1 MKSTLTIASM
11 PSPRLLW
18 FLKLLLLVLVGYV
31 LYDQIIMNQD
41 IDTIIDQLNEG
52 LKGGKW
58 AYLLVCILLMPI
70 NWFIESVK
78 WRTLILP
85 WREISQ
91 VDALKAIYAGIS
103 LGLVTPARIGEYAG
117 RLLLI
122 EGGDRSRSIP
132 ATLVSSIAQN
142 ISNIVGGYIG
152 SLIFCFCYFSINRF
166 VFIAGSILGLLVI
179 IMLGALYFNISKLN
193 IEWLNR
199 FKWGKLLNKQA
210 HVLSLYDK
218 SILQRVLT
226 LSHLRYLIYCSQY
239 VLILYFLGI
248 ELSVIAAFSGV
259 AVIYLLQS
267 GIPLPPMLS
276 VVARGELAVIIWSL
290 FTVNVGGILVATFG
304 LWVINL
310 VFPALL
316 GVLIV
321 LNVNYIKSSQN
332 DESH

>member
-1 MKSTLTIASM
+1 MWL
-11 PSPRLLW
+11 
-18 FLKLLLLVLVGYV
+18 LKLLLLSLVGYV

-41 IDTIIDQLNEG
+41 LETIKTQLNEG
-52 LKGGKW
+52 LKGSNW
-58 AYLLVCILLMPI
+58 VYLAGCVLLMPI
-70 NWFIESVK
+70 NWMIESIK

-85 WREISQ
+85 WKQISKT
-91 VDALKAIYAGIS
+91 DALKAIYAGIS
-103 LGLVTPARIGEYAG
+103 VGLVTPARIGEYGG
-117 RLLLI
+117 RLLMI
-122 EGGDRSRSIP
+122 EGDDRTKSIP

-142 ISNIVGGYIG
+142 ISNIIGGYLG
-152 SLIFCFCYFSINRF
+152 ALIFCYCYFSVNRF

-179 IMLGALYFNISKLN
+179 IMLCALFFNISKLN
-193 IEWLNR
+193 LDWLNR
-199 FKWGKLLNKQA
+199 WKWGKLLNKQA
-210 HVLSLYDK
+210 HVLSLYDR
-218 SILQRVLT
+218 SILNKVLT
-226 LSHLRYLIYCSQY
+226 LSHLRYLIYCTQY

-310 VFPALL
+310 VIPALL
-316 GVLIV
+316 GLLIV
-321 LNVNYIKSSQN
+321 LNVNHIKSSQN
-332 DESH
+332 DEQH